1 MERHDTID
9 RRLDV
14 MNLLW
19 ERGPLAPRELQK
31 AMGENHSLPAL
42 RASLHSLEEEGYVRS
57 ELQDG
62 ASRYRP
68 ALTRRELGRRLAR
81 RVLIRFF
88 GGSVAAFL
96 RAVARVMGWPD
107 GKARRL
113 WIRLEDAGPESRL

>member
-1 MERHDTID
+1 MERHDTIH

-19 ERGPLAPRELQK
+19 KRGPSAPRELQD
-31 AMGENHSLPAL
+31 ALGGDHSLPAV
-42 RASLHSLEEEGYVRS
+42 RASLHRLEEEGYVRS

-68 ALTRRELGRRLAR
+68 ALTRRKLGKRVAR
-81 RVLIRFF
+81 RVLLRFF
-88 GGSVAAFL
+88 GGSVAGFL

-107 GKARRL
+107 GKVRRL
-113 WIRLEDAGPESRL
+113 WVRLEDAGPESRL